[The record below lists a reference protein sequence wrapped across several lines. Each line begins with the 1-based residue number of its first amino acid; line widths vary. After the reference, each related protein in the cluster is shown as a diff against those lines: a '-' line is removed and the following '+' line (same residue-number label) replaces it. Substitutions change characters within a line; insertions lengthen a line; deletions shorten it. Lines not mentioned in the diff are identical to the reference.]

1 VNRRNTLPTS
11 ILTLTL
17 VLLSPFAVAQQQ
29 QAPGAVALEEEQEP
43 VRRYSVE
50 LIVFEYLDRAGDNE
64 LFLPD
69 MPAPGDG
76 PEEPYA
82 AEPSGDADIQG
93 PGYGDQLP
101 AAADLPDAETG
112 DAEARDLYLE
122 PLEEIPTLENA
133 GFEILDPADYVLNDA
148 YRRLER
154 LDAYRPLMHGAW
166 IQPALEHDESLPM
179 QLRRIGD
186 PPLRLNGTVTLYL
199 SRFLHLVVDVALEEK
214 SPLRP
219 DALDERIPY
228 YGDNRGNRRFGI
240 NPAFVT
246 PSVFYRIQD
255 DRIMRSGDL
264 RYFDHPKFGVLA
276 KVMRIEEPESDDAGN

>member
-1 VNRRNTLPTS
+1 VIRRNALPTS
-11 ILTLTL
+11 ICTLTL
-17 VLLSPFAVAQQQ
+17 VLLAPFAQAQQQ
-29 QAPGAVALEEEQEP
+29 QAPGAVALETEEEP
-43 VRRYSVE
+43 LRRYSVE

-69 MPAPGDG
+69 MPEPDAG
-76 PEEPYA
+76 PEDPYA
-82 AEPSGDADIQG
+82 ADASGDADLAG
-93 PGYGDQLP
+93 PRYGDELP
-101 AAADLPDAETG
+101 AAADQPAAET
-112 DAEARDLYLE
+112 ADLYLE
-122 PLEEIPTLENA
+122 PLEEIPTFESA
-133 GFEILDPADYVLNDA
+133 GFEILKPADYALTDA

-166 IQPALEHDESLPM
+166 IQPALEHDKSLALP
-179 QLRRIGD
+179 LRRIGD

-219 DALDERIPY
+219 DALTERIPNY
-228 YGDNRGNRRFGI
+228 ADNRGNRRFGI

-276 KVMRIEEPESDDAGN
+276 KVMRIEEPDSADAGN